1 MTSTTSTTG
10 TASTARTTGTATA
23 PADVV
28 TRFAAALHDGRLDDA
43 VALYEPDAVF
53 IPQPGADPV
62 RGTAAIRDALAQFTA
77 LRPTLTPD
85 VRKVVVAGDV
95 ATVLNAWRLEGTA
108 PDGSALH
115 LSGTSADVVRRRP
128 DGTWAMLIDD
138 PWGA

>member
-1 MTSTTSTTG
+1 MTTTTT
-10 TASTARTTGTATA
+10 TAAA

-28 TRFAAALHDGRLDDA
+28 TLFAAALHDGRLDDA

-53 IPQPGADPV
+53 IAQPGAEPV
-62 RGTAAIRDALAQFTA
+62 TGTHAIRGALAGFAA
-77 LRPTLTPD
+77 LRPTLTAD
-85 VRKVVVAGDV
+85 IRKVVVAGDI

-128 DGTWAMLIDD
+128 DGTWALLIDD